1 MAIPA
6 NSCLENSMDRG
17 TWWATVPG
25 VTKKQM
31 QLSTAVDTLN
41 RLDVGKSFSIN
52 GGYSWELYAALLM
65 TRASI
70 WLPDKS
76 LRYFH
81 GYYEKRVT
89 E

>member
-1 MAIPA
+1 
-6 NSCLENSMDRG
+6 MDRG
-17 TWWATVPG
+17 AWWATVPG

-52 GGYSWELYAALLM
+52 GGYSWELYAAILM

-76 LRYFH
+76 LRNYSC
-81 GYYEKRVT
+81 YPPLAIYERNAST
-89 E
+89 LT